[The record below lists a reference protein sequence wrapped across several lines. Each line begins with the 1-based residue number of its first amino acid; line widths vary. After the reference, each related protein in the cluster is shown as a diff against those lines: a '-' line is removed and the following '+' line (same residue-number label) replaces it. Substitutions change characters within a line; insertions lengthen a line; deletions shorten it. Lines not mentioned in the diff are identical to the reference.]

1 MTRNEELFARTL
13 VGNDVAKYALG
24 VAIGGRRV
32 DELTTGFY
40 ERPHN
45 LRCAG
50 PGLLVFAVKHIGGAK
65 ADRGNALFRARDGA
79 GDRQCRV
86 VLR

>member
-1 MTRNEELFARTL
+1 M
-13 VGNDVAKYALG
+13 GNHLAKDALG

-32 DELTTGFY
+32 DELTTRLY

-45 LRCAG
+45 LRCAA
-50 PGLLVFAVKHIGGAK
+50 PGLLVFAIKHIGGAK
-65 ADRGNALFRARDGA
+65 ADRGNALSRARDGA
-79 GDRQCRV
+79 GDRRCRI